1 MRRSLPPIFLLVL
14 RLCLRVELPRARDRW
29 MPPWSSTPP
38 LLDPPD
44 EDDAE
49 ADADPDGVDDEE
61 LWTVG
66 DIAAATG
73 VAPRRVV
80 AVARCLGFDALVF
93 DREQAA
99 LILSALDGS
108 TPPRAA

>member
-1 MRRSLPPIFLLVL
+1 MSRSLPPALLLVL
-14 RLCLRVELPRARDRW
+14 RLCLRVEIPRRAVRG
-29 MPPWSSTPP
+29 MPPWCSTRPAP
-38 LLDPPD
+38 EEDLDDP
-44 EDDAE
+44 DDA
-49 ADADPDGVDDEE
+49 DA

-73 VAPRRVV
+73 AAPRRVV
-80 AVARCLGFDALVF
+80 AVARQLGFDALVF
-93 DREQAA
+93 DAEEAA